1 MRTAGWGAL
10 ASTIAVAA
18 LSGCG
23 GASPLMHPAH
33 VLRPGFVSMG
43 AGVAAQVAL
52 QPAPASAP
60 APQPGER
67 APASLHEVA
76 IGPHLAPWVGG
87 RIGIQGS
94 NEAGITYSGRSVRL
108 DGRHAFGDSPALSLG
123 LGLHA
128 VVPERSGGDPTK
140 RSVYGGG
147 LDIPLL
153 VGWHSKSDLYAIWA
167 GPRGGFELLGGQVG
181 ILEID
186 PPAGAPDDDPASL
199 EARHVW
205 VGGVAG
211 LRAGFRHVHVV
222 VEVDAAYH
230 HASGTV
236 GGVSASF
243 DQGTI
248 APAGALVLTF

>member
-1 MRTAGWGAL
+1 MRTAGWAAL
-10 ASTIAVAA
+10 ASTLALAA

-43 AGVAAQVAL
+43 AGVAAQLAL
-52 QPAPASAP
+52 RPAPASAP
-60 APQPGER
+60 PAQLGPG
-67 APASLHEVA
+67 APASLHEAA

-87 RIGIQGS
+87 RIGIEGS

-108 DGRHAFGDSPALSLG
+108 DGRHAFGDSPAFSLG

-128 VVPERSGGDPTK
+128 VVPERSGTDPTK

-181 ILEID
+181 VLQID
-186 PPAGAPDDDPASL
+186 EPDVPSPNESASL
-199 EARHVW
+199 DARHVW

-222 VEVDAAYH
+222 IEVDAAYH
-230 HASGTV
+230 HASGTL